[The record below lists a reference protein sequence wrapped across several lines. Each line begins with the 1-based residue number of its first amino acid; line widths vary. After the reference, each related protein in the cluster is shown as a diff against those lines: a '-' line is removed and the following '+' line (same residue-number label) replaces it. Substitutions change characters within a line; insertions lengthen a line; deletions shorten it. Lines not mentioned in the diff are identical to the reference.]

1 MARRRRL
8 ETKAGFSPPRGGITL
23 RRRSSSEK
31 QVVVSSFLNQKIHS
45 LLSLIMKFILGKKIG
60 MTQVFLPNGVVV
72 PVTKVQAGPCQI
84 VEVKENVN
92 KNGLKAVQIGFDE
105 TKEAR
110 LARPQVGHLKDLDKV
125 RNLKDFKIE
134 TKAEVKRGD
143 TITVETFVTGDK
155 VVVVG
160 ESKGKGFAGV
170 VKRHHFRGGPAS
182 HGHKDNLRMPG
193 TIGAGGVQRVF
204 KGQKMGGRMGGERI
218 TVKNLEIIEVHPEVN
233 EIYIKGAVPGGRN
246 ALLLISGEGELKLQT
261 NKAAETAIAP
271 EAAPE
276 LVVAEQVAQ

>member
-1 MARRRRL
+1 
-8 ETKAGFSPPRGGITL
+8 
-23 RRRSSSEK
+23 
-31 QVVVSSFLNQKIHS
+31 
-45 LLSLIMKFILGKKIG
+45 MKFILGKKIG

-84 VEVKENVN
+84 VEVREQNT
-92 KNGLKAVQIGFDE
+92 KNGLKAVQIGFDQIKE
-105 TKEAR
+105 TSLSK
-110 LARPQVGHLKDLDKV
+110 PQLGHLKDLDKV
-125 RNLKDFKIE
+125 KNLKDFKIE
-134 TKAEVKRGD
+134 TDAAVKRGD
-143 TITVETFVTGDK
+143 TITVETFITGDK
-155 VVVVG
+155 VAVVG

-233 EIYIKGAVPGGRN
+233 ELYIKGAVPGGRN
-246 ALLLISGEGELKLQT
+246 ALLLISGEGELKLKT
-261 NKAAETAIAP
+261 NETVAAP

-276 LVVAEQVAQ
+276 VVVAEQVAE